1 MLHDLR
7 RTLATKIRSY
17 GVPQRDVA
25 KLLNHAT
32 NTVTDRYDLYDMLSE
47 NPDTMNAWNFFLTK
61 VTTDTTDDRS
71 CGPESE
77 FSYATLLRRRAT
89 VFRIFGS
96 RPLMLPCVQLIATCS
111 SGLNLDVHG
120 STG

>member
-7 RTLATKIRSY
+7 RTLATKIRFY

-25 KLLNHAT
+25 KLLNHTT

-47 NPDTMNAWNFFLTK
+47 NPDTMNAWNLFLTK

-71 CGPESE
+71 GGDCTPVIRAMHDVGFPSI
-77 FSYATLLRRRAT
+77 FDHRRSRHETKAIYRRKDHLDPQRA
-89 VFRIFGS
+89 
-96 RPLMLPCVQLIATCS
+96 
-111 SGLNLDVHG
+111 
-120 STG
+120 